1 MPKLLQINASL
12 NKGSTGRIA
21 EQIAALAR
29 SCGWETYMAHGA
41 RYKNKSEMHSLQ
53 VVTPIGERL
62 HVVKSM
68 LFDAHGLGSTRA
80 TYRLI
85 REINRINP
93 DVIHLHNIHG
103 YYLNYKVLFEY
114 LQTLSTPIVW
124 TLHDCWPMTG
134 HCAYFD
140 SVNCERWKTGCYS
153 CPLKAT
159 YPKSLM
165 LERSSRNYELKRGLF
180 TSVSDMTIVPVSH
193 WLDSIVRDSFLGVY
207 PCRVINNGVDVS
219 VFSSHYT
226 DLRSRLHLENKK
238 VLLGVAA
245 IWEER
250 KGLNDFIS
258 LSQLLSDDYR
268 IVLVGVSKEQ
278 QSSLPSNIIGI
289 TRTENQ
295 EELVAYYSMAD
306 IVLNLSYQETF
317 GMTTVEG
324 FSCGTPGIVYD
335 RTASPE
341 LIVPV
346 CGKVVKAGNMEQLL
360 SAINEIISNGKSYYS
375 AACRQRVL
383 QYYNKDDR
391 FGDYM
396 TLYNHLLQQQ
406 KSKRHD

>member
-21 EQIAALAR
+21 EQIASLVR
-29 SCGWETYMAHGA
+29 RHGWDTYMVHGA
-41 RYKNKSEMHSLQ
+41 RYTNKSEMHTLQ
-53 VVTPIGERL
+53 VVTSLGERL
-62 HVVKSM
+62 HAIKSM

-80 TYRLI
+80 TRRVV
-85 REINRINP
+85 REIERIQP
-93 DVIHLHNIHG
+93 DIIHLHNIHG
-103 YYLNYKVLFEY
+103 YYLNYKLLFEY
-114 LQTLSTPIVW
+114 LHTLHIPVVW

-140 SVNCERWKTGCYS
+140 SVNCERWKTGCQS
-153 CPLKAT
+153 CPLRST
-159 YPKSLM
+159 YPKSL
-165 LERSSRNYELKRGLF
+165 LLDRSRRNYELKRHLF
-180 TSVSDMTIVPVSH
+180 TSVRDMTIVPVSQ
-193 WLDSIVRDSFLGVY
+193 WLRGVVEDSFLSAY

-219 VFSSHYT
+219 VFSSRPS
-226 DLRSRLHLENKK
+226 DLRSRLHLDDKK

-250 KGLNDFIS
+250 KGLKDFIR
-258 LSQLLSDDYR
+258 LSQLLPDDYR

-278 QSSLPSNIIGI
+278 QGILPSNMIGI

-295 EELVAYYSMAD
+295 EELVAYYSMSD

-335 RTASPE
+335 KTASPE
-341 LIVPV
+341 LIIPS
-346 CGKVVKAGNMEQLL
+346 CGKVVEAGNMEQLL
-360 SAINEIISNGKSYYS
+360 SAISEIISNGKSYYS

-406 KSKRHD
+406 KSKRQD